1 MIYRFES
8 GDDRYQA
15 FIATL
20 ADHAL
25 DYEVV
30 KRDRTVVRVFGLVD
44 EDLRRKLDEVAGK
57 TGRLVMKKKG
67 EQNTSGAHSPSRPKL
82 IIAGPCSIESEE
94 QIDAIARFLSGLG
107 IRYLRGGAFKPR
119 TQSSSFQGLGKVGL
133 ELMAS
138 TAARYGMKVVT
149 ELMDKSQLDDIY
161 EYADVIQVGSRNM
174 FNYSLLT
181 ALGAVDKPVLLKRGI
196 AATID
201 EWVHA
206 ADYIREGGNE
216 RIVLCERGIRT
227 FETRTRFTLDILA
240 ISLAREL
247 SGLPVIADC
256 SHAAGDRRLV
266 PPLIRAALAA
276 GADGIM
282 VEVHPDPDR
291 ALSDGAQSMTLDGFK
306 AVIDDVTR
314 MGILTPARTDLDL
327 FFHP

>member
-1 MIYRFES
+1 MIYKFES
-8 GDDRYQA
+8 GDDRYQD
-15 FIATL
+15 FIKIL
-20 ADHAL
+20 VDHAL

-30 KRDRTVVRVFGLVD
+30 KHDRTVVRVFGLVD
-44 EDLRRKLDEVAGK
+44 ENLRRKLDEVSSK
-57 TGRLVMKKKG
+57 TGRLIMKKRG
-67 EQNTSGAHSPSRPKL
+67 ERNTSGEHPPSRPKL
-82 IIAGPCSIESEE
+82 IIAGPCSIESAE
-94 QIDAIARFLSGLG
+94 QIDTIARFLSGLG
-107 IRYLRGGAFKPR
+107 IRYLRGGVFKPR
-119 TQSSSFQGLGKVGL
+119 TQSSSFQGLGKIGL

-138 TAARYGMKVVT
+138 TAVRYDMKVVT
-149 ELMDKSQLDDIY
+149 ELMDKSQLDDIL

-314 MGILTPARTDLDL
+314 MGLLIPSAADIDL
-327 FFHP
+327 FFRP